1 MGVMA
6 TGKKILSV
14 RNFDFSGFLRQV
26 DFRIIS
32 IMLIILSTKSLKTYK
47 TSYKPSEISNMIF
60 ERFLQKLKKV

>member
-14 RNFDFSGFLRQV
+14 RNFDFSGFLTQV
-26 DFRIIS
+26 EFRIIS
-32 IMLIILSTKSLKTYK
+32 IMLKKLSIKSLKTYK

-60 ERFLQKLKKV
+60 ERFLQKLK